1 MLTAAVQ
8 KKREL
13 RPVHRRVGTVR
24 DAPIRQQEAARM
36 RGLGDHLSIGERIA
50 FYRKRRGYTQEV
62 LAGLVGR
69 STDWLAKA
77 ESGRRRPPRID
88 MLAELARILRV
99 PLGDLVGQSMLVE
112 DEKQQDDVPAVRDA
126 LMSPRRLSR
135 LLFGPEVDAQL
146 PTPAPAAVRVEKAW
160 SDYQGGRLGSVL
172 AALPALLLAAQELE
186 DRAARREE
194 DQHDCWAVSAR
205 THHLAA
211 TTLAKIGESDIS
223 WLAAERAMQAADASD
238 DPLVLASAAR
248 SGTHALLANGRYEAA
263 MSLGD
268 TTANWLAPR
277 VGENDP
283 AALSLLGMI
292 HLRAAVAAA
301 RHQDRPTATR
311 LLDRATEL
319 ADDLGSDENY
329 WQTGFGP
336 TNVILHRLSVELD
349 LDNVSYVV
357 ENGRINVDHMPQER
371 SISHRIDFARALSLA
386 GHGDDAFAELRKAE
400 RTSPQLVRNNP
411 RVRETLRDLTK
422 QSPVTAGSRSSEV
435 FVMAQRCRAV
445 Q

>member
-1 MLTAAVQ
+1 
-8 KKREL
+8 
-13 RPVHRRVGTVR
+13 
-24 DAPIRQQEAARM
+24 M

-77 ESGRRRPPRID
+77 ETGRRKPPRID
-88 MLAELARILRV
+88 MLAELARVLRV
-99 PLGDLVGQSMLVE
+99 PLGDLVGQTMLVE

-135 LLFGPEVDAQL
+135 LLFGPEAKAQL
-146 PTPAPAAVRVEKAW
+146 PTAAPIAVRVEKAW
-160 SDYQGGRLGSVL
+160 NDYQGGRLGSVI
-172 AALPALLLAAQELE
+172 AALPGLLQTAQELE
-186 DRAARREE
+186 DRAARRGE
-194 DQHDCWAVSAR
+194 DRHDCWAVSAR

-223 WLAAERAMQAADASD
+223 WLAAERAMQAADSSD

-263 MSLGD
+263 MQLGD
-268 TTANWLAPR
+268 ATANWLAPR
-277 VGENDP
+277 VADSDP
-283 AALSLLGMI
+283 SALSLLGMI

-301 RHQDRPTATR
+301 RRPTATR
-311 LLDRATEL
+311 LLDRAEEL

-336 TNVILHRLSVELD
+336 TNVLLHRLSIELD
-349 LDNVSYVV
+349 LDNVAYVV

-371 SISHRIDFARALSLA
+371 SVSHRIDFARALSLA
-386 GHGDDAFAELRKAE
+386 GHGDEAFGELRTAE

-422 QSPVTAGSRSSEV
+422 QSPVTAGARSSEV

>member
-1 MLTAAVQ
+1 
-8 KKREL
+8 
-13 RPVHRRVGTVR
+13 
-24 DAPIRQQEAARM
+24 M

-77 ESGRRRPPRID
+77 ESGRRKPPRID

-112 DEKQQDDVPAVRDA
+112 DDKHQDDVPAVRDA

-135 LLFGPEVDAQL
+135 LLFGPEVDVQL

-160 SDYQGGRLGSVL
+160 TDYQGGRLGSVI
-172 AALPALLLAAQELE
+172 AALPALLQAAQELE
-186 DRAARREE
+186 DRAARRE
-194 DQHDCWAVSAR
+194 DDRHDCLAVSAR

-263 MSLGD
+263 MQLGHA
-268 TTANWLAPR
+268 TANWLAPR
-277 VGENDP
+277 VAESDP

-301 RHQDRPTATR
+301 RHHDRPTAAR
-311 LLDRATEL
+311 LLNRAEEL

-336 TNVILHRLSVELD
+336 TNVLLHRLSIELD
-349 LDNVSYVV
+349 LDNVAYVV

-371 SISHRIDFARALSLA
+371 SVSHRIDFARALSLA

>member
-1 MLTAAVQ
+1 
-8 KKREL
+8 
-13 RPVHRRVGTVR
+13 
-24 DAPIRQQEAARM
+24 M

-77 ESGRRRPPRID
+77 ETGRRKPPRID

-99 PLGDLVGQSMLVE
+99 PLGDLVGQTMLIE
-112 DEKQQDDVPAVRDA
+112 DDKQQDDVPAVRDA

-135 LLFGPEVDAQL
+135 LLFGPEAEAQL
-146 PTPAPAAVRVEKAW
+146 PTPAPIAVRVEKAW
-160 SDYQGGRLGSVL
+160 NDYQGGRLGSVV
-172 AALPALLLAAQELE
+172 AALPGLLQTAQELE
-186 DRAARREE
+186 DRAARRGE
-194 DQHDCWAVSAR
+194 DRHDCWAVSAR

-223 WLAAERAMQAADASD
+223 WLAAERAMQAADSSD

-263 MSLGD
+263 MQLGD
-268 TTANWLAPR
+268 ATANWLAPR
-277 VGENDP
+277 VADSDP
-283 AALSLLGMI
+283 SALSLLGMI

-311 LLDRATEL
+311 LLDRAEEL
-319 ADDLGSDENY
+319 ADALGSDENY

-336 TNVILHRLSVELD
+336 TNVLLHRLSIELD
-349 LDNVSYVV
+349 LDNVAYVV

-371 SISHRIDFARALSLA
+371 SVSHRIDFARALSLA
-386 GHGDDAFAELRKAE
+386 GHGDEAFAELRTAE

-422 QSPVTAGSRSSEV
+422 QSPVTAGARSSEV

>member
-1 MLTAAVQ
+1 
-8 KKREL
+8 
-13 RPVHRRVGTVR
+13 
-24 DAPIRQQEAARM
+24 M

-77 ESGRRRPPRID
+77 ETGRRKPPRID
-88 MLAELARILRV
+88 MLAELARVLRV
-99 PLGDLVGQSMLVE
+99 PLGDLVGQTMLVE

-135 LLFGPEVDAQL
+135 LLFGPEAEAQL
-146 PTPAPAAVRVEKAW
+146 PTPAPIAVRVEKAW
-160 SDYQGGRLGSVL
+160 NDYQGGRLGSVI
-172 AALPALLLAAQELE
+172 AALPGLLQTAQELE
-186 DRAARREE
+186 DRAARRGE
-194 DQHDCWAVSAR
+194 DRHDCWAVSAR

-223 WLAAERAMQAADASD
+223 WLAAERAMQAADSSG

-263 MSLGD
+263 MQLGD
-268 TTANWLAPR
+268 ATANWLAPR
-277 VGENDP
+277 VADSDP
-283 AALSLLGMI
+283 SALSLLGMI

-311 LLDRATEL
+311 LLDRAEEL

-336 TNVILHRLSVELD
+336 TNVLLHRLSIELD
-349 LDNVSYVV
+349 LDNVAYVV

-371 SISHRIDFARALSLA
+371 SVSHRIDFARALSLA
-386 GHGDDAFAELRKAE
+386 GHGDEAFGELRTAE

-411 RVRETLRDLTK
+411 RARETLRDLTK
-422 QSPVTAGSRSSEV
+422 QSPVTAGARSSEV

>member
-1 MLTAAVQ
+1 
-8 KKREL
+8 
-13 RPVHRRVGTVR
+13 
-24 DAPIRQQEAARM
+24 M

-194 DQHDCWAVSAR
+194 DHHDCWAVSAR

-268 TTANWLAPR
+268 ATANWLAPR

-311 LLDRATEL
+311 LLGRAAEL

-371 SISHRIDFARALSLA
+371 SVSHRIDFARALSLT

>member
-1 MLTAAVQ
+1 M
-8 KKREL
+8 
-13 RPVHRRVGTVR
+13 
-24 DAPIRQQEAARM
+24 
-36 RGLGDHLSIGERIA
+36 
-50 FYRKRRGYTQEV
+50 

-77 ESGRRRPPRID
+77 ETGRRKPPRID

-99 PLGDLVGQSMLVE
+99 PLADLVGQTTLVE

-135 LLFGPEVDAQL
+135 LLFGPEAEAQL
-146 PTPAPAAVRVEKAW
+146 PTPAPIAIRVEKAW
-160 SDYQGGRLGSVL
+160 NDYQSGRLGSVI
-172 AALPALLLAAQELE
+172 AALPGLLQTAQELE
-186 DRAARREE
+186 DRAARRGE
-194 DQHDCWAVSAR
+194 DRHDCWAVSAR

-223 WLAAERAMQAADASD
+223 WLAAERAMQAADSSD

-263 MSLGD
+263 MQLGD
-268 TTANWLAPR
+268 ATANWLAPR
-277 VGENDP
+277 VADSDP
-283 AALSLLGMI
+283 SALSLLGMI

-311 LLDRATEL
+311 LLDRAEEL
-319 ADDLGSDENY
+319 ADELGSDENY

-336 TNVILHRLSVELD
+336 TNVLLHRLSIELD
-349 LDNVSYVV
+349 LDNVAYVV

-371 SISHRIDFARALSLA
+371 SVSHRIDFARALSLA
-386 GHGDDAFAELRKAE
+386 GHGDEAFAELRTAE

-411 RVRETLRDLTK
+411 RVRETLRDLTR
-422 QSPVTAGSRSSEV
+422 QSPVTAGARSSEV

>member
-1 MLTAAVQ
+1 
-8 KKREL
+8 
-13 RPVHRRVGTVR
+13 
-24 DAPIRQQEAARM
+24 M

-77 ESGRRRPPRID
+77 ESGRRKPPRID

-112 DEKQQDDVPAVRDA
+112 DERQQDDVPAVRDA

-135 LLFGPEVDAQL
+135 LLFGPEADAQL
-146 PTPAPAAVRVEKAW
+146 PTAAPAAVRVEKAW
-160 SDYQGGRLGSVL
+160 SDYQGGRLGSVI
-172 AALPALLLAAQELE
+172 AALPALLQAAQGLE
-186 DRAARREE
+186 ERAGRHDE
-194 DQHDCWAVSAR
+194 DSHDCWAVSAR

-223 WLAAERAMQAADASD
+223 WLAAERAMQAADASE

-263 MSLGD
+263 MELGD
-268 TTANWLAPR
+268 ATANWLAPQ
-277 VGENDP
+277 VAESDP

-311 LLDRATEL
+311 LLDRAEVL

-336 TNVILHRLSVELD
+336 TNVLLHRLSIELD
-349 LDNVSYVV
+349 LDNVAYVV

-371 SISHRIDFARALSLA
+371 SVSHRIDFARALSLA

-400 RTSPQLVRNNP
+400 RASPQLVRNNP

-422 QSPVTAGSRSSEV
+422 QSPMTAGSRSAEV

>member
-1 MLTAAVQ
+1 
-8 KKREL
+8 
-13 RPVHRRVGTVR
+13 
-24 DAPIRQQEAARM
+24 M

-77 ESGRRRPPRID
+77 ETGRRKPPRID

-99 PLGDLVGQSMLVE
+99 PLGDLVGQTLLVE

-135 LLFGPEVDAQL
+135 LLFGPEADAQL
-146 PTPAPAAVRVEKAW
+146 PTPAPVAVRVEKAW
-160 SDYQGGRLGSVL
+160 NDYQGGRLGSVI
-172 AALPALLLAAQELE
+172 AALPGLLQTAQELE

-194 DQHDCWAVSAR
+194 DRHDCWAVSAR

-223 WLAAERAMQAADASD
+223 WLAAERAMQAADSSD

-263 MSLGD
+263 MQLGD
-268 TTANWLAPR
+268 ATANWLAPR
-277 VGENDP
+277 VADSDP
-283 AALSLLGMI
+283 SALSLLGMI

-301 RHQDRPTATR
+301 RHQDRATATR
-311 LLDRATEL
+311 LLNSAEEL

-336 TNVILHRLSVELD
+336 TNVLLHRLSIELD
-349 LDNVSYVV
+349 LDNVAYVV

-371 SISHRIDFARALSLA
+371 SVSHRIDFARALSLA
-386 GHGDDAFAELRKAE
+386 GHGDEAFAELRTAE

-422 QSPVTAGSRSSEV
+422 QSPVTASARSSEV

>member
-1 MLTAAVQ
+1 
-8 KKREL
+8 
-13 RPVHRRVGTVR
+13 
-24 DAPIRQQEAARM
+24 M

-77 ESGRRRPPRID
+77 ETGRRKPPRID

-99 PLGDLVGQSMLVE
+99 PLGDLVGQTMLAE
-112 DEKQQDDVPAVRDA
+112 DDKQQDDVPAVRDA

-135 LLFGPEVDAQL
+135 LLFGPEVEAQL
-146 PTPAPAAVRVEKAW
+146 PTPAPIAVRVEKAW
-160 SDYQGGRLGSVL
+160 NDYQGGRLGSVI
-172 AALPALLLAAQELE
+172 AALPGLLQTAQELE
-186 DRAARREE
+186 DRAARRGE
-194 DQHDCWAVSAR
+194 DRHDCWAVSAR

-223 WLAAERAMQAADASD
+223 WLAAERAMQAADSSD

-263 MSLGD
+263 MQLGD
-268 TTANWLAPR
+268 ATANWLAPR
-277 VGENDP
+277 VADSDP
-283 AALSLLGMI
+283 SALSLLGMI

-311 LLDRATEL
+311 LLDRAEEL
-319 ADDLGSDENY
+319 ADELGSDENY

-336 TNVILHRLSVELD
+336 TNVLLHRLSIELD
-349 LDNVSYVV
+349 LDNVAYVV

-371 SISHRIDFARALSLA
+371 SVSHRIDFARALSLA
-386 GHGDDAFAELRKAE
+386 GYGDEAFAELRTAE

-422 QSPVTAGSRSSEV
+422 QSPVTAGARSSEV